1 MKAATEAAFI
11 ALCAYNVQRKNLLDS
26 IMQA

>member
-1 MKAATEAAFI
+1 MKAATDPRFI
-11 ALCAYNVQRKNLLDS
+11 VLCAYNVQRKNLLDS